1 MKTTQTLS
9 LAFLLAMLTNPF
21 HLMAAPTYIY
31 VAPTIEQPVG
41 SAYEKTMTATIEKLY
56 RAGSVEELQA
66 AVNQFETIARK
77 ETSEWLPLYYAS
89 LGYVWMATRA
99 EQKATKEGYL
109 NQGQALLEKATAL
122 KGGESELVA
131 LQGFLYMIQLSTDPA
146 TLGPVLSGKAT
157 AILEQAHQMNPEN
170 PRATL
175 LLSQMKIGT
184 ARYFGASTDEGC
196 QLTQQSLAQ
205 FGKENPANPLM
216 PRWGGEMAKSVLEQ
230 CGK

>member
-9 LAFLLAMLTNPF
+9 LAFLLAVLSHSFP
-21 HLMAAPTYIY
+21 LLAATKYS
-31 VAPTIEQPVG
+31 VPTIEQPVG
-41 SAYEKTMTATIEKLY
+41 SAYEKAMTAAIEKMY
-56 RAGSVEELQA
+56 RADSVEELQG

-77 ETSEWLPLYYAS
+77 ETGEWLPLYYAS
-89 LGYVWMATRA
+89 LGYVWIAARSSA
-99 EQKATKEGYL
+99 KPDQEKYL
-109 NQGQALLEKATAL
+109 NQGQALLDKATAL
-122 KGGESELVA
+122 KAGESELVA

-175 LLSQMKIGT
+175 LLSQMKMGT
-184 ARYFGASTDEGC
+184 AQYFGASTDEAC
-196 QLTQQSLAQ
+196 QLTQQSLVQ
-205 FGKENPANPLM
+205 FGKEKPASPLM
-216 PRWGGEMAKSVLEQ
+216 PRWGAEMAKGVLEQ

>member
-9 LAFLLAMLTNPF
+9 IAFLLAVLANPF
-21 HLMAAPTYIY
+21 PLMAAHRY
-31 VAPTIEQPVG
+31 VCEAPTVDQPVG
-41 SAYEKTMTATIEKLY
+41 SAYEKTMTATIDKLY

-89 LGYVWMATRA
+89 LGYVWMATRT
-99 EQKATKEGYL
+99 EPKATKEGYL
-109 NQGQALLEKATAL
+109 NQGQTLLEKATAL
-122 KGGESELVA
+122 KAGESELVA

-157 AILEQAHQMNPEN
+157 ATLEQAHQMNPAN

-175 LLSQMKIGT
+175 LLSQMKMGT
-184 ARYFGASTDEGC
+184 AQYFGTSTDEAC
-196 QLTQQSLAQ
+196 QLTQQSLVQ
-205 FGKENPANPLM
+205 FGKEKPASPLM
-216 PRWGGEMAKSVLEQ
+216 PRWGAEMAKGVLEQ